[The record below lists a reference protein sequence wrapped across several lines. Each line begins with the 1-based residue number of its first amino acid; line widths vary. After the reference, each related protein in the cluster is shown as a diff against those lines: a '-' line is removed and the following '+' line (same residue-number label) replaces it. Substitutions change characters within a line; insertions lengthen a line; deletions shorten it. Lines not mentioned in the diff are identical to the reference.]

1 VIFLGIDGG
10 GSKTR
15 LLLEDQEKRELAQLE
30 TGPSNWISSGPSTA
44 RESISRGIL
53 SLPSPPDVVCGGFA
67 GAGRPEGLE
76 FYRTCISS
84 LLPNAKTF
92 IETDAHI
99 AYIGAIGLTPGVLLL
114 VGTGSIAIARK
125 ADGTF
130 LRTGGWGPTFGDEGS
145 GFWIGRE
152 AIRVALRAR
161 DTGKNSGFIADVAE
175 GLGLS
180 RITDAPTAWKDG
192 AINVRSVAAIAA
204 GVVAQ
209 YPAEPAKGILTE
221 AAKHL
226 RELVEAAREHAQLP
240 ESCVRSIVGSIGSS
254 EVMQPL
260 IGLPF
265 SPPKSGPAQGA
276 ILWARDRITAS

>member
-1 VIFLGIDGG
+1 MIFLGIDGG

-15 LLLEDQEKRELAQLE
+15 FLLEDHEGRELAQLE

-53 SLPSPPDVVCGGFA
+53 SLPSPPDIVCGGFA
-67 GAGRPEGLE
+67 GAGRPEGVE
-76 FYRTCISS
+76 FYRTCVSS
-84 LLPNAKTF
+84 LLPQARVF

-99 AYIGAIGLTPGVLLL
+99 AYIGAIGLIPGVLLL

-125 ADGTF
+125 TDGTF

-152 AIRVALRAR
+152 AIRLALRAH
-161 DTGKNSGFIADVAE
+161 DTGEHSGFAADVAD

-192 AINVRSVAAIAA
+192 AINVRSVAAVASR
-204 GVVAQ
+204 VVSK
-209 YPAEPAKGILTE
+209 YPGEPAKQILT
-221 AAKHL
+221 AAAMHL
-226 RELVEAAREHAQLP
+226 RELVEAARHHAQLP
-240 ESCVRSIVGSIGSS
+240 ESCVRSIAGSIGSNA
-254 EVMQPL
+254 VMQPL
-260 IGLPF
+260 VGIPF
-265 SPPKSGPAQGA
+265 TPPKSGPAQGA

>member
-15 LLLEDQEKRELAQLE
+15 FLLEDHEGRELAQVE
-30 TGPSNWISSGPSTA
+30 TGPSNWISSGSSTA
-44 RESISRGIL
+44 RESISQGIL

-76 FYRTCISS
+76 FYRTCLSS
-84 LLPNAKTF
+84 LVPKARVF

-99 AYIGAIGLTPGVLLL
+99 AYVGAIGLTPGVLLL

-125 ADGTF
+125 TDGTF
-130 LRTGGWGPTFGDEGS
+130 LRTGGWGPAFGDEGS

-152 AIRVALRAR
+152 AIRVALRAH
-161 DTGKNSGFIADVAE
+161 DTGQNADFVDDVTTV
-175 GLGLS
+175 LGLS

-192 AINVRSVAAIAA
+192 VINVRSVAAAA
-204 GVVAQ
+204 SRVVSR
-209 YPAEPAKGILTE
+209 YPTEPAKQIL
-221 AAKHL
+221 AAAAAHL
-226 RELVEAAREHAQLP
+226 RELVEAARHHAQLP
-240 ESCVRSIVGSIGSS
+240 ESCLCSVTGSIGSNAA
-254 EVMQPL
+254 VQQL
-260 IGLPF
+260 IGIPF
-265 SPPKSGPAQGA
+265 SNPKSGPAKGA

>member
-15 LLLEDQEKRELAQLE
+15 FLLEDQEKNELAQLE

-67 GAGRPEGLE
+67 GAGRPEGLD

-84 LLPNAKTF
+84 LLPKAKVF

-145 GFWIGRE
+145 GFWIGKE
-152 AIRVALRAR
+152 AIRVALRAH
-161 DTGKNSGFIADVAE
+161 DTGERSGFVADVAD

-204 GVVAQ
+204 GVVSK
-209 YPAEPAKGILTE
+209 YPAEPAKAILTE

-226 RELVEAAREHAQLP
+226 RELVEAARHHAQLP
-240 ESCVRSIVGSIGSS
+240 ESCIRSIVGSIGSS
-254 EVMQPL
+254 DVMQPL